1 MSSRPPRTAPIYP
14 TEPLYTPLII
24 DPQLPPI
31 VRQFASPLIQSANF
45 ANGYLAIANT
55 LHFLSAAEYYRLAA
69 RNARFSDDFLLAQ
82 LATMFQAAQSK
93 GLDAAFLKGIL
104 TAHIGEREKGEEK

>member
-1 MSSRPPRTAPIYP
+1 
-14 TEPLYTPLII
+14 
-24 DPQLPPI
+24 
-31 VRQFASPLIQSANF
+31 LIQSANF

-55 LHFLSAAEYYRLAA
+55 LYFLSAAEYYRIAV
-69 RNARFSDDFLLAQ
+69 RNARFSDDFLLVQ
-82 LATMFQAAQSK
+82 LTLTFQAASSK